1 MDNTSY
7 VALSVQTALQRQME
21 IVAHNIAN
29 VQTGAFKSEKP
40 IFVEILDANGDIAFV
55 EDYGVVRNMSAGHL
69 SVTGNQL
76 DVAIQ
81 GDGFLAVEVNG
92 EIQYTRNGHMQLNAD
107 RELITSTGYPVMD
120 VDSRKIQIPLGD
132 KDLTIGPDGTL
143 SGTAGP
149 IARIEMVTFPNPLA
163 LQRAADSLY
172 IANEVPIDAVD
183 ASMIQGALEESN
195 VKPIVEFTDMITVL
209 RAFQAN
215 IQLIQTDH
223 ELTLEAID
231 KLIQA

>member
-7 VALSVQTALQRQME
+7 VALSVQSALQRQMD
-21 IVAHNIAN
+21 IIAHNIAN
-29 VQTGAFKSEKP
+29 VQTGAFKTEKP
-40 IFVEILDANGDIAFV
+40 IFVEILDENGDIAYV
-55 EDYGVVRNMSAGHL
+55 EDYGVVRDMRDGQM

-76 DVAIQ
+76 DVAVQ

-92 EIQYTRNGHMQLNAD
+92 EIQYTRNGHMQLNAA
-107 RELITSTGYPVMD
+107 RELITSTGYPVLD
-120 VDSRKIQIPLGD
+120 VDSRKIQIPPGE
-132 KDLTIGPDGTL
+132 KDLTISPDGTL
-143 SGTAGP
+143 SGATGP
-149 IARIEMVTFPNPLA
+149 IARLEMVTFPNPLA
-163 LQRAADSLY
+163 LHRAADSLY

-183 ASMIQGALEESN
+183 ASVVQGALEESN
-195 VKPIVEFTDMITVL
+195 VKPIIEFTDMITVM

-215 IQLIQTDH
+215 AKLIQTDH